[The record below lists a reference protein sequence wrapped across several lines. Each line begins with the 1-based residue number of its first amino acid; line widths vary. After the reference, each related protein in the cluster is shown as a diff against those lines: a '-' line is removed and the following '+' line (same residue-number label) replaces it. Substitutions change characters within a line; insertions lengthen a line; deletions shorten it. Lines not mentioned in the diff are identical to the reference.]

1 MIHSAAALGTRS
13 CQKILQLHHRN
24 MTQATPSV
32 VQQVSQNFRRR
43 RVMTLAYVFPGAR
56 PRAIPHAV
64 SDVYRDV
71 LADATVKTVYFTLV
85 ATVFVFASILLT
97 GVHT

>member
-1 MIHSAAALGTRS
+1 
-13 CQKILQLHHRN
+13 
-24 MTQATPSV
+24 
-32 VQQVSQNFRRR
+32 
-43 RVMTLAYVFPGAR
+43 MTLAYVFPGAR

-97 GVHT
+97 GVHP

>member
-1 MIHSAAALGTRS
+1 
-13 CQKILQLHHRN
+13 
-24 MTQATPSV
+24 
-32 VQQVSQNFRRR
+32 
-43 RVMTLAYVFPGAR
+43 MTLAHVFPGAR
-56 PRAIPHAV
+56 PRAPHAV

-97 GVHT
+97 GVHP